1 MDPLQRLAT
10 VCTNQGR
17 TVLNFEMPEMHRDR
31 PRAQTGPRLRKVGQ
45 ILILPNDDTSPVYGK
60 NPFSIAAMTQ
70 ISFSE
75 TCKGTSDGWPEKLYV
90 LSQTSRVSVAD
101 TLGKVPLIG
110 SGLKGLYGFT
120 YGALIQSA
128 DNVALGV
135 RLDKVVS
142 RHLESQVKNV
152 KGVAPYVQTII
163 SLVPGIGPGIS
174 GAISAGLT
182 LAQGRP
188 IDEALVDAVA
198 GAVPGGALAKSVAK
212 AGFAV
217 ASGKP
222 FSDIAISALPIP
234 PAAKDGLKAG
244 SCCLGCGSRETRR
257 QVIPGRSESSDRQAS
272 ACISEGRSG
281 RRRARSG
288 EEGSGHRQG
297 AIARLIAVGGPL
309 AAIGQKIAS
318 NSPIVRQAR
327 GLVAKGQHGFDVAQ
341 GLLAHSAVPRHQ
353 LERARSAFKGEALK
367 GFDTAVALHMGRV
380 LSPPR
385 PIKKDP
391 PAKVRRLLRH
401 EGRSGRG
408 SR

>member
-1 MDPLQRLAT
+1 MNRHFVFKQEPFEMYPPQGARLPFVPIKGA
-10 VCTNQGR
+10 

-31 PRAQTGPRLRKVGQ
+31 PRAQTGSRLRKVGQ
-45 ILILPNDDTSPVYGK
+45 IIILPNDDTSPVYGEIPLFYSGDDPDLFLGK
-60 NPFSIAAMTQ
+60 IVKDVGRFAQKAVRTVA
-70 ISFSE
+70 
-75 TCKGTSDGWPEKLYV
+75 D
-90 LSQTSRVSVAD
+90 LSSSVAD

-128 DNVALGV
+128 DNVASGV
-135 RLDKVVS
+135 RLDKVVA

-234 PAAKDGLKAG
+234 PAAKDALKAG
-244 SCCLGCGSRETRR
+244 LR
-257 QVIPGRSESSDRQAS
+257 VAS
-272 ACISEGRSG
+272 
-281 RRRARSG
+281 
-288 EEGSGHRQG
+288 
-297 AIARLIAVGGPL
+297 
-309 AAIGQKIAS
+309 
-318 NSPIVRQAR
+318 
-327 GLVAKGQHGFDVAQ
+327 DVAQ
-341 GLLAHSAVPRHQ
+341 GKRVDKSFLAEANRQIDRLPP
-353 LERARSAFKGEALK
+353 AFRKAAQVG
-367 GFDTAVALHMGRV
+367 VALGQG
-380 LSPPR
+380 
-385 PIKKDP
+385 KKAQDI
-391 PAKVRRLLRH
+391 AKVYQKTRNMKR
-401 EGRSGRG
+401 EVNFG
-408 SR
+408 